1 MLKETLMER
10 YPFVNLCFV
19 LVVITVL
26 ALQHSAAVFGTGAH
40 GGALN
45 YRDWLRTSAFDGAPS
60 NGLRAPAELSRAADF
75 LHNAWLRGIVVRE
88 WLMEYNTSEWE
99 LFNASSP
106 AETDLLE
113 ARFHLS
119 NAEAFTE
126 ALNERNRALK
136 ELAQAET
143 SLQAVESL
151 VGPHLAPQL
160 KTIDEEI
167 AAAETSEKVASS
179 SAALP
184 FETIKADLDHLI
196 KIVRSSKT

>member
-1 MLKETLMER
+1 MER

-40 GGALN
+40 GSALN
-45 YRDWLRTSAFDGAPS
+45 HRGWSPTSAFDGAS
-60 NGLRAPAELSRAADF
+60 WNGFRAPAELSRAVDF
-75 LHNAWLRGIVVRE
+75 LHDAWLRGIVVRE
-88 WLMEYNTSEWE
+88 WLVEYNTSEWE
-99 LFNASSP
+99 LFNAASP

-126 ALNERNRALK
+126 ALSERERAVK
-136 ELAQAET
+136 ELAQAEI
-143 SLQAVESL
+143 SLQAVEPL
-151 VGPHLAPQL
+151 VGPRLAPQL

-167 AAAETSEKVASS
+167 AAAETSEKAASS
-179 SAALP
+179 SATLP
-184 FETIKADLDHLI
+184 FETIKTALDHLI
-196 KIVRSSKT
+196 EIVRSAKT

>member
-1 MLKETLMER
+1 MER

-45 YRDWLRTSAFDGAPS
+45 YRDWLRTSAFDGASS
-60 NGLRAPAELSRAADF
+60 NGLRAPAKLSRAAGF
-75 LHNAWLRGIVVRE
+75 LHDAWLRGIVVRE

-99 LFNASSP
+99 LFNAASP

-119 NAEAFTE
+119 NAEAFTQ
-126 ALNERNRALK
+126 ALSERNRALK

-151 VGPHLAPQL
+151 VGPQL

-184 FETIKADLDHLI
+184 FEEIKTELDHLI
-196 KIVRSSKT
+196 EIVRSAKT